1 MSAFLGPIHYWLFN
15 KIQIVE
21 EREQLLKKAFAQNW
35 PAEAEEISQKVEAR
49 YGPPYGEAALEEII
63 GDAPIHQWLSAA
75 IEQTE
80 TREAA
85 YLAYFLDKYGKQALE
100 TTQVAYQEHGYI
112 VGQQAQED
120 PRVKAQDPQSF
131 YMLLL
136 NYLLD
141 GMPCDHVTETKA
153 QNSQFEVK
161 HVACLHEAYWK
172 AGGAPFAAMC
182 GLRAL
187 WVEAFARGVSE
198 KVQHE
203 LSSAIARGDKFCLD
217 VYRFK

>member
-15 KIQIVE
+15 KIQLVE
-21 EREQLLKKAFAQNW
+21 EREQYLRKAFAGNW
-35 PAEAEEISQKVEAR
+35 PAEAKEVARKLEAT
-49 YGPPYGEAALEEII
+49 YGPPFGGEPLEALI
-63 GDAPIHQWLSAA
+63 GDAPIHQWLSSA
-75 IEQTE
+75 IEQAE

-85 YLAYFLDKYGKQALE
+85 YIAYFLDKYGDRALE
-100 TTQVAYQEHGYI
+100 AATKAYQEHGAA
-112 VGQQAQED
+112 VGKLAQED

-131 YMLLL
+131 SMLLF

-141 GMPCDHVTETKA
+141 GMPCDHVTETKG

-161 HVACLHEAYWK
+161 HVACLHEGYWQ
-172 AGGAPFAAMC
+172 AAGAPFATMC
-182 GLRAL
+182 QLRSL
-187 WVEAFARGVSE
+187 WVDAFGRGVSE

-203 LSSAIARGDKFCLD
+203 LTSAIARGDKFCLD